1 MVKESRFLRSKRLR
15 ASLWYA
21 ADGKCQLCGC
31 DMPSNWHADHIV
43 RWAETY
49 RTNVHEMQGL
59 CPQCHC
65 IKTAQENRKMT
76 TAKQLD
82 LFSEPSH
89 QQLNLNQQLSLRK
102 HQAEFLEICKLI
114 KAGQSIKKI
123 LMLVTPGGGKSLI
136 PVIGAAQLISNK
148 AFQGGFHGTITD
160 AICWIVPRRNLQRQ
174 GEENFDDAFF
184 KQHLGHQHRVM
195 ANNNEPNPCKGMS
208 GYIATYQAIAANP
221 DLHAQEFRRKRYI
234 LVLDEF
240 HHVEEGGIWHRVLQP
255 LVDEAVLLILVTG
268 THVRGDRKQIA
279 FMPYKQ
285 TPAGLTPNLSSN
297 EDTTVLQYTRSQALR
312 ERAIVPLHFE
322 WGDGEAEWIDETGQK
337 CSVESFAEAGDYR
350 SIALQT
356 ALSTGYARQLL
367 KSCVDNWKQYKINNL
382 RSKLLVLAPS
392 ISTANQY
399 LDWLKELGI
408 NTAVKATSDESKEA
422 QSAIKKFKKDYQP
435 RDAKAVD
442 VLVTVAMAYEGLD
455 VPAITHVACLT
466 NIRSV
471 PWLEQSWARAARV
484 DRKAGD
490 LKSFGLI
497 FIPDDQL
504 ARQCV
509 ETIITEQEVVLKEK
523 EQNEIKNSGAGN
535 GSNEEN
541 RNLQRNNSIIPLTSS
556 LTRLSASDLSTGESV
571 DYLETEII
579 QSTAQLFGIS
589 SSTINLK
596 HFIETYNLRL
606 IQKDFDNIESTPQE
620 SLTVSEEIDIMR
632 DNIEKYGRSYAMKN
646 KLDFKTINGEIVKY
660 FGKSR
665 KAMTLEELGRVWAWL
680 QNNYPMTD

>member
-1 MVKESRFLRSKRLR
+1 
-15 ASLWYA
+15 
-21 ADGKCQLCGC
+21 
-31 DMPSNWHADHIV
+31 
-43 RWAETY
+43 
-49 RTNVHEMQGL
+49 
-59 CPQCHC
+59 
-65 IKTAQENRKMT
+65 MT

-89 QQLNLNQQLSLRK
+89 QQLNLSQQINLRK

-114 KAGQSIKKI
+114 KAGQPIKKI
-123 LMLVTPGGGKSLI
+123 LMLVTSGGGKSLI
-136 PVIGAAQLISNK
+136 PVIGAAQLIPNQP
-148 AFQGGFHGTITD
+148 FQRGLYGSIAD
-160 AICWIVPRRNLQRQ
+160 AICWIVPRRNLQKQ

-184 KQHLGHQHRVM
+184 KQYLAHEHRVM
-195 ANNNEPNPCKGMS
+195 ANKNEPNPCKGMS
-208 GYIATYQAIAANP
+208 GYVATYQAIAANP
-221 DLHAQEFRRKRYI
+221 DLHAQEFRHKRYI

-268 THVRGDRKQIA
+268 THVRGDRQKIA

-285 TPAGLTPNLSSN
+285 TPAGLTPNLTCTD
-297 EDTTVLQYTRSQALR
+297 EIKVIEYTRSQALR

-322 WGDGEAEWIDETGQK
+322 WGDGKAEWIDETGQK
-337 CSVESFAEAGDYR
+337 CSVESFADAGDYTG
-350 SIALQT
+350 IALQT

-367 KSCVDNWKQYKINNL
+367 KNCVNNWQQYKKNNP

-408 NTAVKATSDESKEA
+408 NTAVKATSDESKDA
-422 QSAIKKFKKDYQP
+422 QSAIKKFKKDYQS
-435 RDAKAVD
+435 RDTKAVD

-484 DRKAGD
+484 DRKAGQ
-490 LKSFGLI
+490 LKNLGLI

-509 ETIITEQEVVLKEK
+509 EKILTEQEIVLKEK
-523 EQNEIKNSGAGN
+523 QQNERKISGAGN
-535 GSNEEN
+535 NGINEEN
-541 RNLQRNNSIIPLTSS
+541 SNQQINNSIIPLYSS
-556 LTRLSASDLSTGESV
+556 LTRSRASDLSTGESV
-571 DYLETEII
+571 DYIETEII
-579 QSTAQLFGIS
+579 QSTAQTLGIS
-589 SSTINLK
+589 SSTITLK
-596 HFIETYNLRL
+596 RFIEMCNSKLTQREFN
-606 IQKDFDNIESTPQE
+606 NIESLPQE
-620 SLTVSEEIDIMR
+620 SLTGSEEIDIMR

-646 KLDFKTINGEIVKY
+646 KLDFKTINRQIVKY

-680 QNNYPMTD
+680 QNNYPITD

>member
-43 RWAETY
+43 QWAETH

-59 CPQCHC
+59 CPQCHY

-89 QQLNLNQQLSLRK
+89 QQLNLSQQLNLRK

-114 KAGQSIKKI
+114 KAGQPIKKI

-136 PVIGAAQLISNK
+136 PVIGAAQLIPNQPS
-148 AFQGGFHGTITD
+148 QRGLHGTIAD
-160 AICWIVPRRNLQRQ
+160 AICWMVPKLNLQKQ

-184 KQHLGHQHRVM
+184 KQHLVHEHRVM

-208 GYIATYQAIAANP
+208 GYVATYQAIAANP

-240 HHVEEGGIWHRVLQP
+240 HHVKEGGVWHRFLQP
-255 LVDEAVLLILVTG
+255 LVDQAVLLILVTG
-268 THVRGDRKQIA
+268 THVRGDCQQIA

-285 TPAGLTPNLSSN
+285 TPAGVTPNLSN
-297 EDTTVLQYTRSQALR
+297 TEDTIVLEYTRSQALR

-337 CSVESFAEAGDYR
+337 CSVESFSEAGDYTG
-350 SIALQT
+350 IVLQT

-367 KSCVDNWKQYKINNL
+367 KNCVDNWKQHKIINP
-382 RSKLLVLAPS
+382 RSKLLVLAPL

-408 NTAVKATSDESKEA
+408 NTAVKATSDESKDA
-422 QSAIKKFKKDYQP
+422 QSAIKKFKKEYQP

-466 NIRSV
+466 HIRSV

-484 DRKAGD
+484 DRKAGE
-490 LKSFGLI
+490 LKSLGLI

-509 ETIITEQEVVLKEK
+509 EKIITEQEVVLKEK
-523 EQNEIKNSGAGN
+523 EQNERKSSGA
-535 GSNEEN
+535 SNEEN
-541 RNLQRNNSIIPLTSS
+541 SNFQRNNSIIPLNSS
-556 LTRLSASDLSTGESV
+556 LTRLRASDLSTGETV

-579 QSTAQLFGIS
+579 QSTAQTFGIS

-596 HFIETYNLRL
+596 HFLEMCNSRL
-606 IQKDFDNIESTPQE
+606 EQKEVINMENFPRESFTP
-620 SLTVSEEIDIMR
+620 SEELNIMR
-632 DNIEKYGRSYAMKN
+632 EKIENYVRRYGIKN
-646 KLDFKTINGEIVKY
+646 GKEPKLLNGEIVNY
-660 FGKSR
+660 FNKSR
-665 KAMTLEELGRVWAWL
+665 KEMALEELREVWAWL
-680 QNNYPMTD
+680 QKNYPVTD

>member
-1 MVKESRFLRSKRLR
+1 MVKDSRFLRSKRLR

-43 RWAETY
+43 RWAETH

-59 CPQCHC
+59 CPQCHYT
-65 IKTAQENRKMT
+65 KTAQENRKMT

-89 QQLNLNQQLSLRK
+89 QQLNLRK

-114 KAGQSIKKI
+114 KAGQPIKKI

-136 PVIGAAQLISNK
+136 PVIAAAQLIPNK
-148 AFQGGFHGTITD
+148 PFQGGFHGTIAD

-174 GEENFDDAFF
+174 GEENFDDGFF
-184 KQHLGHQHRVM
+184 QQHLAHRHRVM

-208 GYIATYQAIAANP
+208 GYVATYQAIAANP

-240 HHVEEGGIWHRVLQP
+240 HHVEEGGVWHRVLQP
-255 LVDEAVLLILVTG
+255 LVNEAVLLIFVTG
-268 THVRGDRKQIA
+268 TRVRGDRKQIA

-285 TPAGLTPNLSSN
+285 TPGGLTPNLTST
-297 EDTTVLQYTRSQALR
+297 EDTIVIEYTRSQALR

-322 WGDGEAEWIDETGQK
+322 WGDGEAEWIDEAGQK
-337 CSVESFAEAGDYR
+337 CSVESFAEAGDYA

-367 KSCVDNWKQYKINNL
+367 KNCIDNWQQYKKNNP

-408 NTAVKATSDESKEA
+408 NTAVKATSDESKDA
-422 QSAIKKFKKDYQP
+422 QSAIKKFKKDYQS
-435 RDAKAVD
+435 RDTKAVD

-466 NIRSV
+466 KIRSV

-484 DRKAGD
+484 DRKAGE
-490 LKSFGLI
+490 LKSLGLI

-509 ETIITEQEVVLKEK
+509 EKIITEQEIVLKEK
-523 EQNEIKNSGAGN
+523 QQNERKSSGAGN

-541 RNLQRNNSIIPLTSS
+541 SNLQRDNSIIPLYSS
-556 LTRLSASDLSTGESV
+556 LTRSRASDLSTGESV
-571 DYLETEII
+571 DYIETEII
-579 QSTAQLFGIS
+579 QSTAQTLGIS
-589 SSTINLK
+589 SSTITLK
-596 HFIETYNLRL
+596 RFIEMCNSKLTQREV
-606 IQKDFDNIESTPQE
+606 DNVETFPKE
-620 SLTVSEEIDIMR
+620 SLTGSEELNIMR
-632 DNIEKYGRSYAMKN
+632 DKVEKYVRNYAIKN
-646 KLDFKTINGEIVKY
+646 GKEFKSINGEIANY
-660 FGKSR
+660 FGKYR
-665 KAMTLEELGRVWAWL
+665 NEMEEKELRQVWAWL
-680 QNNYPMTD
+680 QKNYPVTN

>member
-31 DMPSNWHADHIV
+31 DMPSDWHADHIV

-49 RTNVHEMQGL
+49 RTNVHEMQAL
-59 CPQCHC
+59 CPQCHYT
-65 IKTAQENRKMT
+65 KTAQENRKMT

-82 LFSEPSH
+82 LFSQPSH
-89 QQLNLNQQLSLRK
+89 QQLNLRK

-114 KAGQSIKKI
+114 KAGQPIKKI

-136 PVIGAAQLISNK
+136 PVIAAAQLIPNQPFK
-148 AFQGGFHGTITD
+148 GGFYGTIAD
-160 AICWIVPRRNLQRQ
+160 AICWIVPRKNLQRQ
-174 GEENFDDAFF
+174 GEENFDDSFF
-184 KQHLGHQHRVM
+184 QKHLAHQHRVI

-208 GYIATYQAIAANP
+208 GYVATYHAIADSP

-240 HHVEEGGIWHRVLQP
+240 HHVKEGGIWHRVLQP
-255 LVDEAVLLILVTG
+255 LVDKAVLLILVTG
-268 THVRGDRKQIA
+268 THVRGDRQPIA

-285 TPAGLTPNLSSN
+285 ISGGLTPNLSNS
-297 EDTTVLQYTRSQALR
+297 EDTIVIEYTRSQALR

-337 CSVESFAEAGDYR
+337 CSVESLAEAGDYR

-367 KSCVDNWKQYKINNL
+367 KNCVNNWQQYKKINNS

-422 QSAIKKFKKDYQP
+422 QSAIKRFKKEYKLSDL
-435 RDAKAVD
+435 KAVD

-466 NIRSV
+466 NIRSE

-484 DRKAGD
+484 DRKAGE
-490 LKSFGLI
+490 LKKSGLI

-509 ETIITEQEVVLKEK
+509 EQIITEQEIVLKEK
-523 EQNEIKNSGAGN
+523 EQNERESSGAGN
-535 GSNEEN
+535 GNNEEN
-541 RNLQRNNSIIPLTSS
+541 SKLQRNNYIIPLNSK
-556 LTRLSASDLSTGESV
+556 LTRLRASDLSTGESV

-579 QSTAQLFGIS
+579 QSVAQELGIS

-596 HFIETYNLRL
+596 RFIETYNLRV
-606 IQKDFDNIESTPQE
+606 INKDFENVEFSPQE
-620 SLTVSEEIDIMR
+620 FLTSSEELNIMR
-632 DNIEKYGRSYAMKN
+632 GKIENYVRAYARKN
-646 KLDFKTINGEIVKY
+646 GKNPKFFNTEIVKY

-665 KAMTLEELGRVWAWL
+665 LVMEIEELRDVWAWL
-680 QNNYPMTD
+680 QKNYPVTD

>member
-1 MVKESRFLRSKRLR
+1 
-15 ASLWYA
+15 
-21 ADGKCQLCGC
+21 
-31 DMPSNWHADHIV
+31 
-43 RWAETY
+43 
-49 RTNVHEMQGL
+49 
-59 CPQCHC
+59 
-65 IKTAQENRKMT
+65 MT

-82 LFSEPSH
+82 LFSQTSH
-89 QQLNLNQQLSLRK
+89 QQLNLRK

-114 KAGQSIKKI
+114 KAGQPIKKI

-136 PVIGAAQLISNK
+136 PVIAAAQLIPNK
-148 AFQGGFHGTITD
+148 PFQEAFHGTIAD
-160 AICWIVPRRNLQRQ
+160 AICWIVPRKNLQRQ

-184 KQHLGHQHRVM
+184 KQHLAHQHRVM

-208 GYIATYQAIAANP
+208 GYVATYQAVAANP
-221 DLHAQEFRRKRYI
+221 DLHAHEFRRKRYI

-240 HHVEEGGIWHRVLQP
+240 HHVEEGGNWHRVLQP

-285 TPAGLTPNLSSN
+285 TSAGILPNLSSN
-297 EDTTVLQYTRSQALR
+297 EHTTVLQYTRSQALR
-312 ERAIVPLHFE
+312 EGSIVPLHFE

-337 CSVESFAEAGDYR
+337 CSVDSLAEAGDYR

-367 KSCVDNWKQYKINNL
+367 KNCVENWQLYKTINNP

-408 NTAVKATSDESKEA
+408 STAVKATSDESKEA
-422 QSAIKKFKKDYQP
+422 QSAIKRFKKEYKLNDL
-435 RDAKAVD
+435 KAVD

-455 VPAITHVACLT
+455 VPAITHIACLT
-466 NIRSV
+466 NIRSE

-484 DRKAGD
+484 DRKAGE
-490 LKSFGLI
+490 LKKLGLI
-497 FIPDDQL
+497 YIPDDQL

-509 ETIITEQEVVLKEK
+509 ERLLTEQEVVLKEK
-523 EQNEIKNSGAGN
+523 EQKEREGSDTSN

-541 RNLQRNNSIIPLTSS
+541 SNLQRNNSIIPLTSK

-571 DYLETEII
+571 DYFETAII
-579 QSTAQLFGIS
+579 QSAAQEFGIS

-596 HFIETYNLRL
+596 HFIETYNLR
-606 IQKDFDNIESTPQE
+606 
-620 SLTVSEEIDIMR
+620 
-632 DNIEKYGRSYAMKN
+632 
-646 KLDFKTINGEIVKY
+646 
-660 FGKSR
+660 
-665 KAMTLEELGRVWAWL
+665 
-680 QNNYPMTD
+680 

>member
-31 DMPSNWHADHIV
+31 DMPSDWHADHIV
-43 RWAETY
+43 RWVETH
-49 RTNVHEMQGL
+49 RTNLHEMQAL
-59 CPQCHC
+59 CPQCHYT
-65 IKTAQENRKMT
+65 KTAQENKKMT

-82 LFSEPSH
+82 LFSQPSH
-89 QQLNLNQQLSLRK
+89 QQLNLRK

-114 KAGQSIKKI
+114 KAGQPIKKI

-136 PVIGAAQLISNK
+136 PVIAAAQLIPNK
-148 AFQGGFHGTITD
+148 LLQGGFHGSIAD

-174 GEENFDDAFF
+174 GEENFDDPFF
-184 KQHLGHQHRVM
+184 KEHLAHQHRVM

-208 GYIATYQAIAANP
+208 GYVATYQAIAANP
-221 DLHAQEFRRKRYI
+221 DLHAHEFRRKRYI

-240 HHVEEGGIWHRVLQP
+240 HHVEEGGIWHRHLQP

-268 THVRGDRKQIA
+268 THVRGDSQQIA

-285 TPAGLTPNLSSN
+285 TSNGLTPNLSN
-297 EDTTVLQYTRSQALR
+297 TEDTVVLEYTRSQALR

-322 WGDGEAEWIDETGQK
+322 WGDGEAEWIDKTGQK
-337 CSVESFAEAGDYR
+337 CSVPSFTEAGDYTG
-350 SIALQT
+350 IALQT
-356 ALSTGYARQLL
+356 ALKTGYARQLL
-367 KSCVDNWKQYKINNL
+367 KNCVDNWQQYKTHNP

-392 ISTANQY
+392 ISTANLY

-408 NTAVKATSDESKEA
+408 NTAVKATSDESKDA

-435 RDAKAVD
+435 RDVKAVD

-455 VPAITHVACLT
+455 VPAITHIACLT

-484 DRKAGD
+484 DRKAGQ
-490 LKSFGLI
+490 LKNLGLI

-509 ETIITEQEVVLKEK
+509 ETILTEQEFVLKEK
-523 EQNEIKNSGAGN
+523 EQNERKIYGAGSD
-535 GSNEEN
+535 SNEEN
-541 RNLQRNNSIIPLTSS
+541 NNLQKNNSIIPLSSS
-556 LTRLSASDLSTGESV
+556 LTRSRASDLSTGESV
-571 DYLETEII
+571 DYLETKII
-579 QSTAQLFGIS
+579 QSTAHILGIN

-596 HFIETYNLRL
+596 RFIDLCNSQLVNSELETSENPTREIL
-606 IQKDFDNIESTPQE
+606 TP
-620 SLTVSEEIDIMR
+620 SEELDILR
-632 DNIEKYGRSYAMKN
+632 DKIENHVRKYAIKN
-646 KLDFKTINGEIVKY
+646 GKEFKSINGEIVSY

-665 KAMTLEELGRVWAWL
+665 TKMELEELGKVWAWL
-680 QNNYPMTD
+680 QKNYPVTD